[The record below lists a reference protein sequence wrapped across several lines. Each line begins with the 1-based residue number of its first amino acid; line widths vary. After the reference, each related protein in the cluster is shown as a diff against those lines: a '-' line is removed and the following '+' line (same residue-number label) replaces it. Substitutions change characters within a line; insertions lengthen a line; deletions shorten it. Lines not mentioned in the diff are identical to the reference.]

1 MSLGKV
7 CGKSRIDFPKSL
19 DLEQSEELLKYL
31 AKELEANVGYDISYH
46 KSIAYEE
53 EGVKIS
59 NGYFKINGRI
69 SLLDSPGKFD
79 TFTMNSDYSIPEVYK
94 VRKLEFYRIPGYDF
108 NQYREEIIELWDDT
122 REVIGKYFNAEESH

>member
-31 AKELEANVGYDISYH
+31 AEGLEANVGYDISYH
-46 KSIAYEE
+46 KSIIHDRK
-53 EGVKIS
+53 GVKTID
-59 NGYFKINGRI
+59 GAFKINGHI

-79 TFTMNSDYSIPEVYK
+79 TFTMDSDYSIPEVYK

-108 NQYREEIIELWDDT
+108 NQYREELRELWDDT
-122 REVIGKYFNAEESH
+122 REVIGKYFNAKETH